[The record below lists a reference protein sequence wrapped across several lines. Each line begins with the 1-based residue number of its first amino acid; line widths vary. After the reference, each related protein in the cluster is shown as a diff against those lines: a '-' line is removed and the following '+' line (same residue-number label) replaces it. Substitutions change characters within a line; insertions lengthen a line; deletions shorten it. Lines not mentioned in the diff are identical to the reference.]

1 MNLPPPQVYLTL
13 PWDDYLQYH
22 LFIVTTQIPHQ
33 LTTKSLTS
41 AWSLPAVESPRT
53 ETGSPESSPNTWSGR
68 RLPTMP
74 PRVLR
79 SRRQKVRKSVTWQP
93 PPLRP
98 LATLESTT
106 ARTATSSFT
115 TSPCTTFTRVC
126 TRLWTT
132 IPSDVPRV
140 RSTARTGSSLC
151 STLSGMSS
159 IHTPSLTMNLLGR
172 STRPKLVPKQI
183 MKSA

>member
-1 MNLPPPQVYLTL
+1 MNLPQLQVYLTL

-22 LFIVTTQIPHQ
+22 LFIVTTQIPHRP
-33 LTTKSLTS
+33 TTKSLTS

-53 ETGSPESSPNTWSGR
+53 GTGSPESSPNTWSGR

-79 SRRQKVRKSVTWQP
+79 SRRRRVRKSATWQP

-106 ARTATSSFT
+106 AHTATSSFT

-126 TRLWTT
+126 TRRWTT
-132 IPSDVPRV
+132 IRSDVPPV
-140 RSTARTGSSLC
+140 RSTARTGSSSC
-151 STLSGMSS
+151 STSSGTSS

-172 STRPKLVPKQI
+172 STRLKLVPKQI